1 MKTYFNY
8 NQVISSKEAAE
19 AIAMVKGNG
28 PIIGFGSATIES
40 NSNEIKITPLPSEN
54 DPMYNIML
62 GKKDRWNIV
71 NQRLTLI
78 SVANFFCIIQDCI
91 GSVIVIPD
99 SKIVCSVCGNSFR
112 ILTGIIFYLLIQ

>member
-40 NSNEIKITPLPSEN
+40 NSNEIKITPLPSED
-54 DPMYNIML
+54 DPMYNLML
-62 GKKDRWNIV
+62 GKRDRWNIIKGNESSELPQTNFV
-71 NQRLTLI
+71 GITRDGYVFASDEKEITL
-78 SVANFFCIIQDCI
+78 SIQ
-91 GSVIVIPD
+91 
-99 SKIVCSVCGNSFR
+99 
-112 ILTGIIFYLLIQ
+112 